1 MKKEIYNCLLC
12 GAPLNEQVTWK
23 SLLGNDYPKTICSEC
38 ENEFESVTDRID
50 QSEVDSIEV
59 LSLYQY
65 NDKMKDYLHR
75 YKFMHDVVLA
85 KVFRNQIRQNL
96 YKRRKT
102 IVPIPIHLD
111 KLKDRTF
118 AHIDELLKA
127 ADIQFHHYLEKITI
141 ESQAE
146 KSREERINTSQ
157 LFELKPNVNV
167 KNKEILLVDDIVTT
181 GTTIGHAQKILMQ
194 NGAKSVKAFTLIRG

>member
-12 GAPLNEQVTWK
+12 DAPLNEQVTWK

-167 KNKEILLVDDIVTT
+167 NNKEILLVDDIVTT